1 MTAKLV
7 WLKSLDL
14 HLQSNLRRSTVRKEF
29 KTQKLTL
36 VFLLLR
42 ALGDEDEEREHL
54 LEVDALPPA
63 SAAHAAVH
71 HGTHATA
78 VPGAHQAEY
87 ALCWEKMMK
96 VCQSNFN
103 INLTQAVLKVA

>member
-1 MTAKLV
+1 MILI
-7 WLKSLDL
+7 
-14 HLQSNLRRSTVRKEF
+14 
-29 KTQKLTL
+29 LTL

-87 ALCWEKMMK
+87 ALFWERDDVNSRLLM
-96 VCQSNFN
+96 
-103 INLTQAVLKVA
+103 INVGQLM